1 MADTTVIKDGS
12 VTGTPAPVISDAMR
26 TKGLTVGNTSRDA
39 VMSVA
44 EQARDAGNF
53 NAVVDGF
60 RVSNKKMNAG
70 AWNIYRSIVAADNL
84 DDVKNLFLD
93 NKSVINLG
101 KGLFRKEYASE
112 EQFGAALFALRELTD
127 RYLGRGIMQSSA
139 RVMDTLG
146 REVSDMAQA
155 TRELAPN
162 VNDDRVM
169 DLILDKM
176 EYLMTE
182 LGINKY
188 IRGWQL
194 KQADT
199 WYNMLGAADDPE
211 DALNIL
217 KLEFLEAEGAVA
229 EKAKAFTQELK
240 RLQVENPLALK
251 PLVTQFERSG
261 GDVDTLA
268 KLMKWASD
276 EITPLGMLRSP
287 NPNKM
292 NKWAQGAWAVG
303 YNNILS
309 GLAAGRAILG
319 NTAGLIAKPIT
330 AFTGGTLEGLITG
343 GDFSDLKRSMYY
355 YGGVFETNRRLM

>member
-1 MADTTVIKDGS
+1 
-12 VTGTPAPVISDAMR
+12 MR
-26 TKGLTVGNTSRDA
+26 TKGLTVGDTSRDA
-39 VMSVA
+39 VMGVA
-44 EQARDAGNF
+44 EQAREAGNF

-60 RVSNKKMNAG
+60 RVSNKQMNAG
-70 AWNIYRSIVAADNL
+70 AWKIFRSIIAADNL

-93 NKSVINLG
+93 NRSVINLG
-101 KGLFRKEYASE
+101 KGLFGQEYASE

-146 REVSDMAQA
+146 REISDISQA
-155 TRELAPN
+155 ARELVPN
-162 VNDDRVM
+162 VDEDRIT
-169 DLILDKM
+169 DLVLDKV
-176 EYLMTE
+176 EYLMQE
-182 LGINKY
+182 VALNKY

-211 DALNIL
+211 VAIQVL
-217 KLEFLEAEGAVA
+217 KGEFLEAEGVIA
-229 EKAKAFTQELK
+229 ERAKNFTQELK

-276 EITPLGMLRSP
+276 EITPLGMLKSP

-343 GDFSDLKRSMYY
+343 GDFSALKRSMYY
-355 YGGVFETNRRLM
+355 YGA